1 MERSR
6 KQLTAGLD
14 QVWEGFDRTVA
25 SIRPDEWARS
35 TPCEEWDVH
44 DLVAHFGGIQ
54 ANFEGFPPVPTPDG
68 FTTEHEGID
77 RWTAE
82 AVAAR
87 RGWTHEQVVDE
98 ARRAGASQCARYHGL
113 DDAGW
118 DDKTMG
124 PLGETTFEGLAQVR
138 LFDLALHL
146 YDLRAGLGRDLEVEA
161 EPDVLAGPVLRAVS
175 LAGWGA
181 TRKAKLPDG
190 TRIRLELTGPAGT
203 TEDVVVEGGR
213 GRVVPASGEP
223 DGWVRGSAAAFA
235 LLVAGRVAL
244 ADQLG
249 GVQAE
254 GEAARELVDRYRFFQ

>member
-1 MERSR
+1 MERSHE
-6 KQLTAGLD
+6 QLTAGLD

-25 SIRPDEWARS
+25 SIGPDEWSRP

-44 DLVAHFGGIQ
+44 DLVAHFAGIQ
-54 ANFEGFPPVPTPDG
+54 AGFEGFPPVPMPEG

-82 AVAAR
+82 SVAAR
-87 RGWTHEQVVDE
+87 RGWSHEQVVDE
-98 ARRAGASQCARYHGL
+98 ARRAGAAQCARYHGL

-118 DDKTMG
+118 DETTMG
-124 PLGETTFEGLAQVR
+124 PLGETTFEGLAQMR

-146 YDLRAGLGRDLEVEA
+146 YDLRAGLGRDLEVAA
-161 EPDVLAGPVLRAVS
+161 EPDALAGPVLRAVS

-181 TRKAKLPDG
+181 TKKAKLPDG

-203 TEDVVVEGGR
+203 TEDVVVDGGR
-213 GRVVPASGEP
+213 GRVEAPSGDP

-235 LLVAGRVAL
+235 LLVAGRGAL
-244 ADQLG
+244 AEQLG

-254 GEAARELVDRYRFFQ
+254 GEAAQALVDRYRFFQ

>member
-1 MERSR
+1 MERTR
-6 KQLTAGLD
+6 EQLTAGLQ
-14 QVWEGFDRTVA
+14 QVWAGFDRTVS
-25 SIRPDEWARS
+25 SIRPDEWPRK

-54 ANFEGFPPVPTPDG
+54 AGFEGFPPVATPEG
-68 FTTEHEGID
+68 FTTDHEGID

-87 RGWTHEQVVDE
+87 RAWTHDQVVEE
-98 ARRAGASQCARYHGL
+98 ARRAGAAQCARYQAL

-118 DDKTMG
+118 NATTMG
-124 PLGETTFEGLAQVR
+124 PLGETTFQGLAEVR

-146 YDLRAGLGRDLEVEA
+146 YDLRAGLGRALEIDA
-161 EPDVLAGPVLRAVS
+161 EPDALAGPVMRAVS

-181 TRKAKLPDG
+181 TKKAKLPDG

-203 TEDVVVEGGR
+203 TEDVVVDGGR
-213 GRVVPASGEP
+213 GRVERPGGEP
-223 DGWVRGSAAAFA
+223 DGSVRGSAAAFA

-244 ADQLG
+244 AEQLG
-249 GVQAE
+249 GVHAE
-254 GEAARELVDRYRFFQ
+254 GEAAQRLVDEYRFFQ

>member
-6 KQLTAGLD
+6 EQLAAGLD
-14 QVWEGFDRTVA
+14 QVWEGFDRTVS
-25 SIRPDEWARS
+25 SIRPDEWSRP
-35 TPCEEWDVH
+35 TPCDEWDVH
-44 DLVAHFGGIQ
+44 DLVAHIGGIQ
-54 ANFEGFPPVPTPDG
+54 AGFEGFPPVSPPAG

-87 RGWTHEQVVDE
+87 REWTPEQVIDE
-98 ARRAGASQCARYHGL
+98 ARRAGAAQCARYHAL

-118 DDKTMG
+118 DEKTMG
-124 PLGETTFEGLAQVR
+124 PLGETTFEGLAEVR

-161 EPDVLAGPVLRAVS
+161 EPDALAGPVLRAVS

-181 TRKAKLPDG
+181 TKKAKLADG
-190 TRIRLELTGPAGT
+190 TRIRLELSGPAGT
-203 TEDVVVEGGR
+203 TEDVVVAGGR
-213 GRVVPASGEP
+213 GRVEAPSGEP
-223 DGWVRGSAAAFA
+223 DGYVRGSAAAFA

-244 ADQLG
+244 AEQLG
-249 GVQAE
+249 GLQAE
-254 GEAARELVDRYRFFQ
+254 GDAAQELVDRYRFFQ